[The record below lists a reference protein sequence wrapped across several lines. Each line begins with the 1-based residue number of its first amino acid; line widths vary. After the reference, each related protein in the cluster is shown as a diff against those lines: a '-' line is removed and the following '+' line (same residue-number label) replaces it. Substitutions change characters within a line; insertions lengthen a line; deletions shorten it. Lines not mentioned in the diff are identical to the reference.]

1 MTDIASFQR
10 LFGYFLS
17 NSGIKWQRNK
27 NLSQNKKVWN
37 ISLHIFAFQN
47 TPSSFHFF
55 PKKLTFSLRTRVPPP
70 LSDMSA
76 KNVIF
81 LDGSPKDKLS
91 SKTQPKANRSCFDI
105 CPLFQK
111 NKFLAWPHFTFMS
124 ALMKKEM
131 RSS

>member
-1 MTDIASFQR
+1 MTKKQKFKSEQKGLKYFFAYFCISEHSK
-10 LFGYFLS
+10 LFS
-17 NSGIKWQRNK
+17 
-27 NLSQNKKVWN
+27 
-37 ISLHIFAFQN
+37 
-47 TPSSFHFF
+47 FF
-55 PKKLTFSLRTRVPPP
+55 PKKTYIFFADKSSSP
-70 LSDMSA
+70 LIGHVR
-76 KNVIF
+76 KECNFF

-131 RSS
+131 RSAQ